1 MTSFP
6 RIPMNRRTLLLSA
19 GPLAA
24 LTLAACT
31 GGGDGDGGSSADEI
45 VIGTTNEPTSMQ
57 RNIGGSSGISETTSR
72 NVYEGLT
79 AVDESGEVI
88 DVLAESIEV
97 SDDGLTVTI
106 TLRDGVTFHD
116 GSPLTAADAAWSIEQ
131 TIAPESKSARA
142 SDLRVITGIDAA
154 DDSTLVLTLDHRSA
168 SLRFFLA
175 SVTIVRDGDTENTS
189 DNGTGPYRLEEW
201 VQGDHLTLV
210 RNDDY
215 WGEAAKNPGVTFR
228 FFADETAMNNAL
240 LTGELDLVIQQQSP
254 DQLSQFE
261 DESQYTIT
269 EGDSIQKWVWTFNNQ
284 VEPFTDVRVRQAL
297 YTAIDREAI
306 LRAAWGD
313 MGTVIGSM
321 PPVSEPWYDASFAEI
336 HAYDP
341 DAATALLEEAGQSDL
356 SFALTYVAGSTE
368 EIIVQQIASNLEA
381 IGVSVE
387 LDAIDDSTWYER
399 VYTEK
404 QYETTLM
411 NHNNPRDVLWYANP
425 DFYWQYDNAEV
436 QALAVSAEEAAS
448 EDEQTED
455 IRALSA
461 ILAEEAPSAW
471 LFLTPQIRIAAAGVT
486 GFSPDKNAEPFYVAN
501 IVREDA

>member
-1 MTSFP
+1 MTSLP
-6 RIPMNRRTLLLSA
+6 SLDRRALLLGA

-24 LTLAACT
+24 LTLAACSGGDAS
-31 GGGDGDGGSSADEI
+31 GGGDSAAEEI

-88 DVLAESIEV
+88 DVLAESVDLSE
-97 SDDGLTVTI
+97 DGLTCTI
-106 TLRDGVTFHD
+106 TLRSGVSFHD
-116 GSPLTAADAAWSIEQ
+116 GSPLTAADAAWSISQ

-142 SDLRVITGIDAA
+142 SDLRVITEIDAP
-154 DDSTLVLTLDHRSA
+154 DDTTLVLTLDHRSA

-175 SVTIVRDGDTENTS
+175 SVTVVRDGDTENTS
-189 DNGTGPYRLEEW
+189 ENGTGPYRLEEW
-201 VQGDHLTLV
+201 VQGDHLTLT
-210 RNDDY
+210 RNEDY

-228 FFADETAMNNAL
+228 FFADENAMNNAL
-240 LTGELDLVIQQQSP
+240 RTGELDLVLQQQSP

-261 DESQYTIT
+261 DASRFTIT
-269 EGDSIQKWVWTFNNQ
+269 EGTSIQKWVWTFNNQ

-306 LRAAWGD
+306 LSAAWGD

-321 PPVSEPWYDASFAEI
+321 PPVSEPWYDESFAQL

-341 DAATALLEEAGQSDL
+341 EAASTLLEEAGQSDL
-356 SFALTYVAGSTE
+356 SFSLSYVAGSTE
-368 EIIVQQIASNLEA
+368 EIIVQQIASNLSA
-381 IGVSVE
+381 IGVTLQLE
-387 LDAIDDSTWYER
+387 AIDDSTWYEK
-399 VYTEK
+399 VYTNAD
-404 QYETTLM
+404 YETTLM

-425 DFYWQYDNAEV
+425 DFYWQYDSEEV
-436 QALAVSAEEAAS
+436 QELAVSAEEAGSEEEQS
-448 EDEQTED
+448 ED
-455 IRALSA
+455 IHALSA